1 MKKLLQFLQ
10 EDNGQFSNARLL
22 AFFAVISFV
31 MDWQKHIW
39 TGIEFNPSWSIIG
52 FVLGVVGL
60 KVAQKFSET
69 KNNQV
74 TNTSL
79 DAQ

>member
-1 MKKLLQFLQ
+1 MKLLQLLQ

-22 AFFAVISFV
+22 AFFAVISFI

-39 TGIEFNPSWSIIG
+39 TGVDFNPAWSIIG

-60 KVAQKFSET
+60 KVAQKFTET
-69 KNNQV
+69 KNNV
-74 TNTSL
+74 ANTTSL
-79 DAQ
+79 DSQ